1 MLKSTRKL
9 NSLLQVTCSSS
20 TGCWWKSS
28 QDKTCKWKAL
38 ESSPREI
45 KYVLLTHRI
54 ARNGKVGGSSTSL
67 KTWAHKRSTMVTA
80 KLEMDG
86 QMWEPIAAPGICR
99 QKKTLTTWT
108 CGKTKTP
115 VQWGNLLGAWI
126 SRKNGKR
133 KCCVGHSWWTSSN
146 RWRNTKWSRLTVRVY
161 RSRFEC
167 LTFLKNVAE
176 QRRLYTG
183 ETLLGA

>member
-86 QMWEPIAAPGICR
+86 QMWEPIAAPGICCR
-99 QKKTLTTWT
+99 KKNTDYLNMWQDKNACTM
-108 CGKTKTP
+108 GKSVGCLDFSEKWKTEM
-115 VQWGNLLGAWI
+115 LC
-126 SRKNGKR
+126 R
-133 KCCVGHSWWTSSN
+133 
-146 RWRNTKWSRLTVRVY
+146 
-161 RSRFEC
+161 
-167 LTFLKNVAE
+167 
-176 QRRLYTG
+176 
-183 ETLLGA
+183 TLLVDFVQPVEENQVV